1 MKCENCHINE
11 ATIHLLVNFN
21 GEKRHIDICQDCYH
35 KLSQQSEQYRNNGG
49 VDMMNDPFGFS
60 SLDDL
65 FNAMNQSN
73 QNSIHRPENNQQ
85 KNNNNN
91 NSNSVLAK
99 YGYDLTDLAKKNKI
113 DPVIGRDKEIDRVI
127 EILNRR
133 TKNNPVLIG
142 EAGVGKTAVVEGLA
156 LKIAHHEVP
165 DKLKNKRVIRLDV
178 VSIVQGTS
186 MRGQFEQRM
195 QELIKEVQ
203 SNKNIILFIDEIHE
217 IMGAGNADGAM
228 DAGNVLKPA
237 LARGSFQ
244 LIGATTLNEYRGI
257 EKDSALARR
266 FQTVQVDEPSLKQAL
281 HILNGIKGRYEKYHH
296 VKYSGDAIKAAVY
309 LSNRYIQDRF
319 LPDKAIDLIDEAGSK
334 LNIKSDVKSPD
345 DLKEELSKCESEKKD
360 ALQKEDYEKAAFYRD
375 KIEELN
381 YKLKDFDESDNTYP
395 TVSTKDIEGIIES
408 ITKIPVGQLQ
418 EQEQDNL
425 KDLDKK
431 LAGSVIGQNQAIEKV
446 ARAIKRNRIGFNGT
460 GRPIGSFLFVGTTG
474 IGKTELAKQ
483 LAKQLFGSKEAMIR
497 FDMSEYREPHSIS
510 KLIGSPPGYVGYDE
524 AGQLTE
530 KVRRNPY
537 SLILFDEIE
546 KAHPDVLHAFLQIL
560 DDGRLTDSKG
570 RTVSFKDTVI
580 IMTSNAGTGASTAS
594 VGFGAEANNKTHSVL
609 NKLGDYFK
617 PEFLNRFDDIVE
629 FNQLSKDDLKKI
641 VSLMLDNVNKMLENR
656 GITIDVSDAAKDKLV
671 EKGYNPEMGARPLR
685 RVIQEEVED
694 KVADY
699 YLNNPSSKHLSVE
712 VNDENKVFV
721 NAK

>member
-21 GEKRHIDICQDCYH
+21 GEKRHIDICQDCYQ

-73 QNSIHRPENNQQ
+73 QNSIRRPENNQQ

-99 YGYDLTDLAKKNKI
+99 YGYDLTDLARKNKI

-296 VKYSGDAIKAAVY
+296 VKYSDDAIKAAVY

-431 LAGSVIGQNQAIEKV
+431 LAGSVIGQNQAIKKV

>member
-334 LNIKSDVKSPD
+334 INIKSDVKSPD

-431 LAGSVIGQNQAIEKV
+431 LAGSVIGQNQAIKKV

>member
-629 FNQLSKDDLKKI
+629 FNQLNKDDLKKI

-699 YLNNPSSKHLSVE
+699 YLNNPSSNHLSVE

>member
-35 KLSQQSEQYRNNGG
+35 KLSQQSEQYHNNGG

-296 VKYSGDAIKAAVY
+296 VKYSSDAIKAAVY

-641 VSLMLDNVNKMLENR
+641 VSLMLENVNKMLKNR

>member
-431 LAGSVIGQNQAIEKV
+431 LAGSVIGQSQAIEKV

>member
-21 GEKRHIDICQDCYH
+21 GEKRHIDICQDCYQ

-65 FNAMNQSN
+65 FNAMNQNN
-73 QNSIHRPENNQQ
+73 QNSIRRPENNQQ

-99 YGYDLTDLAKKNKI
+99 YGYDLTDLARKNKI

-296 VKYSGDAIKAAVY
+296 VKYSDDAI
-309 LSNRYIQDRF
+309 
-319 LPDKAIDLIDEAGSK
+319 
-334 LNIKSDVKSPD
+334 
-345 DLKEELSKCESEKKD
+345 
-360 ALQKEDYEKAAFYRD
+360 
-375 KIEELN
+375 
-381 YKLKDFDESDNTYP
+381 
-395 TVSTKDIEGIIES
+395 
-408 ITKIPVGQLQ
+408 
-418 EQEQDNL
+418 
-425 KDLDKK
+425 
-431 LAGSVIGQNQAIEKV
+431 
-446 ARAIKRNRIGFNGT
+446 
-460 GRPIGSFLFVGTTG
+460 
-474 IGKTELAKQ
+474 
-483 LAKQLFGSKEAMIR
+483 
-497 FDMSEYREPHSIS
+497 
-510 KLIGSPPGYVGYDE
+510 
-524 AGQLTE
+524 
-530 KVRRNPY
+530 
-537 SLILFDEIE
+537 
-546 KAHPDVLHAFLQIL
+546 
-560 DDGRLTDSKG
+560 
-570 RTVSFKDTVI
+570 
-580 IMTSNAGTGASTAS
+580 
-594 VGFGAEANNKTHSVL
+594 
-609 NKLGDYFK
+609 
-617 PEFLNRFDDIVE
+617 
-629 FNQLSKDDLKKI
+629 
-641 VSLMLDNVNKMLENR
+641 
-656 GITIDVSDAAKDKLV
+656 
-671 EKGYNPEMGARPLR
+671 
-685 RVIQEEVED
+685 
-694 KVADY
+694 
-699 YLNNPSSKHLSVE
+699 
-712 VNDENKVFV
+712 
-721 NAK
+721 